1 MSIRVRS
8 YCLGLLLC
16 VIAFPVGAQTS
27 RPFENSWFWGLK
39 TGPLRFRTNE
49 ETRTVGMLG
58 GDWLITRKTGGLYV
72 SFDMANFQTQ
82 AKVEDSNAGGG
93 FRLVD
98 VNDLKR
104 VSAAGVFFPVKYGIF
119 RPYAGVGMSLDL
131 LGDAFVVTD
140 STAVDQDTPDPTF
153 VSTVDDR
160 RSQIGLL
167 FLAGAQAELKRL
179 AAFAQASIEPN
190 AGRFLIGRD
199 PLFVVQVGL
208 RWNVG
213 TSIDRPH

>member
-16 VIAFPVGAQTS
+16 IIAFPAEAQTS

>member
-1 MSIRVRS
+1 
-8 YCLGLLLC
+8 
-16 VIAFPVGAQTS
+16 
-27 RPFENSWFWGLK
+27 
-39 TGPLRFRTNE
+39 
-49 ETRTVGMLG
+49 
-58 GDWLITRKTGGLYV
+58 
-72 SFDMANFQTQ
+72 
-82 AKVEDSNAGGG
+82 VEDANAGGG
-93 FRLVD
+93 TRLVD

-104 VSAAGVFFPVKYGIF
+104 VSAAGMFFPVKFGII

-131 LGDAFVVTD
+131 LGHAFAVTD
-140 STAVDQDTPDPTF
+140 STAVDEDTPDQNF

-167 FLAGAQAELKRL
+167 FLGGAQAELKRL
-179 AAFAQASIEPN
+179 AAFVQASIEPN

-199 PLFVVQVGL
+199 PLFVLQVGV